1 MLPLCYTSVK
11 HTDIQGS
18 TPLNLAHSNALVTFF
33 VTYIIYIHYNIMIL
47 YIYIIYFE
55 SSLLLAVFA
64 NETHTDASSNMI
76 GRNKYEKHP
85 VHQDSSSS
93 AIRPQL

>member
-1 MLPLCYTSVK
+1 
-11 HTDIQGS
+11 
-18 TPLNLAHSNALVTFF
+18 
-33 VTYIIYIHYNIMIL
+33 MIL

-85 VHQDSSSS
+85 VYQDSSSS
-93 AIRPQL
+93 AIRPQI